1 MRPSIAFCPSGVTK
15 TVVNIHFTKRNE
27 TALGNENCVSRPP
40 LLVELKKG
48 WNKVMWKLPVGGFYT
63 PEVRLVKWMFTTV
76 FVTPDGQKA
85 MDGLIYSTK
94 APKGQK

>member
-1 MRPSIAFCPSGVTK
+1 
-15 TVVNIHFTKRNE
+15 
-27 TALGNENCVSRPP
+27 
-40 LLVELKKG
+40 
-48 WNKVMWKLPVGGFYT
+48 MWKLPVGGFYT

-85 MDGLIYSTK
+85 MDGIVYSTK